1 MISIKAT
8 QKAKDYHFNAVYGE
22 INRRLSD
29 ILKKKKIIRGTKK
42 KKKIINLR
50 PELENYLD
58 RLNTGGNLKN
68 LIQGSPDSLE
78 SEIENF
84 NKEFKTD
91 VSVEKTK
98 ISHED
103 YTILTSIFFDF
114 GYNSKSFDK
123 GTFIEL
129 LDIDTCPYCN
139 RSYIY
144 RLNKSKKVKP
154 EIDHFYPK
162 SIYPFLAA
170 SFYNLIP
177 SCQTC
182 NGLSVKGS
190 IDTYT
195 DKVMNP
201 YLIGHE
207 DFKFTYDIVSMSL
220 FNPISTKGSIKVKVK
235 LTERIAQNDKLFKL
249 TEFYEKHEDH
259 VLELIIK
266 SQLEYSKKYRD
277 YLSSYNGLHFSDSE
291 IDRLIVGNYTGL
303 DELHKRPLSK
313 LYRDIAIELGL
324 IKY

>member
-1 MISIKAT
+1 MIPLKVN
-8 QKAKDYHFNAVYGE
+8 QKAKDYHLTGVYSE
-22 INRRLSD
+22 INRRIDTVLRN
-29 ILKKKKIIRGTKK
+29 KKISRGTKK
-42 KKKIINLR
+42 KKTIKLSQK
-50 PELENYLD
+50 LTKYLKYLKTD
-58 RLNTGGNLKN
+58 DNLKN
-68 LIQGSPDSLE
+68 LLLGKPDVLQQQ
-78 SEIENF
+78 IEKVLNELPNGISRKLF
-84 NKEFKTD
+84 NNK
-91 VSVEKTK
+91 SV
-98 ISHED
+98 D
-103 YTILTSIFFDF
+103 YIILTSIFLDF
-114 GYNSKSFDK
+114 GYNSRCFDK
-123 GTFIEL
+123 KTFIEL

-144 RLNKSKKVKP
+144 SLDKSKKVKP

-182 NGLSVKGS
+182 NGLSVKSS
-190 IDTYT
+190 IDTHIQQI
-195 DKVMNP
+195 VNP
-201 YLIGHE
+201 YLIEPE

-220 FNPISTKGSIKVKVK
+220 FNPISTKGSIKVKF
-235 LTERIAQNDKLFKL
+235 TESITQNDELFKL
-249 TEFYEKHEDH
+249 SEFYEKHEDH

-324 IKY
+324 IK